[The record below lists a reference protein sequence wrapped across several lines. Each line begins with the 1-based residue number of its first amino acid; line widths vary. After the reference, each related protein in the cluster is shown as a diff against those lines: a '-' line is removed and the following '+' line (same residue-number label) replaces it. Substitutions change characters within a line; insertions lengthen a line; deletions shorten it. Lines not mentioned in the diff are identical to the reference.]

1 MKPFRNANFELRIG
15 STTIFIVALALG
27 LLVSP
32 LAAEAQPT
40 GKVYRIGYLDPA
52 SPSPALESGIY
63 GAFLSGLREHG
74 LVEGQNI
81 VIERRYA
88 ENKGPERIRE
98 LAAELVALKVDV
110 IVTLTT
116 TVALETKKITA
127 TLPIVMAVSSDPVG
141 GGVVQSL
148 ARPGGNVTGMSLA
161 GPELTAK
168 RMEFLKEI
176 APHLARIVI
185 IAPSEAAFFRLFLQE
200 AERAAPTLGINEV
213 RLLNIG
219 LDPAQWDA
227 AFEAIGGRP
236 GTGLVVA
243 DSPGFA
249 RQGARMAA
257 LALKHRLPAAYGLKP
272 GVEAG
277 GLIFYGPVVADLCRR
292 AAGLV
297 SKVLMG
303 VKPADL
309 PVEEPTKFELVINLK
324 TAKALGLTIPQSLL
338 IRADEVIQ

>member
-1 MKPFRNANFELRIG
+1 
-15 STTIFIVALALG
+15 
-27 LLVSP
+27 
-32 LAAEAQPT
+32 
-40 GKVYRIGYLDPA
+40 
-52 SPSPALESGIY
+52 
-63 GAFLSGLREHG
+63 
-74 LVEGQNI
+74 
-81 VIERRYA
+81 
-88 ENKGPERIRE
+88 
-98 LAAELVALKVDV
+98 
-110 IVTLTT
+110 
-116 TVALETKKITA
+116 
-127 TLPIVMAVSSDPVG
+127 MAVSADPVG

-176 APHLARIVI
+176 APRLARIVI
-185 IAPSEAAFFRLFLQE
+185 VAPSEAAFFRLFLQE

-219 LDPAQWDA
+219 LDPARWDA

-257 LALKHRLPAAYGLKP
+257 LALKHRLPAAYGLKL

-277 GLIFYGPVVADLCRR
+277 GLIFYGAVVADLFRR
-292 AAGLV
+292 SAGFI

-309 PVEEPTKFELVINLK
+309 PVEEPTKFELVINLN
-324 TAKALGLTIPQSLL
+324 TAKALGLTIPRSLL
-338 IRADEVIQ
+338 IRADQVIE

>member
-1 MKPFRNANFELRIG
+1 MAV
-15 STTIFIVALALG
+15 FIVALALA
-27 LLVSP
+27 LLAVP
-32 LAAEAQPT
+32 LAIEAQPT

-52 SPSPALESGIY
+52 SPSPLESRTY

-98 LAAELVALKVDV
+98 LAAELVAMKVDV
-110 IVTLTT
+110 IVTVSTLT
-116 TVALETKKITA
+116 ALETKKIT
-127 TLPIVMAVSSDPVG
+127 TTVPVVMAVSSDPVG

-161 GPELTAK
+161 GPELTVK
-168 RMEFLKEI
+168 RVEFLKEV
-176 APHLARIVI
+176 APHLGRIVI
-185 IAPSEAAFFRLFLQE
+185 VATIESAVFRLCLQE
-200 AERAAPTLGINEV
+200 AERAAPALGIHEV
-213 RLLNIG
+213 RLVYIG
-219 LDPAQWDA
+219 WDPARWGE

-243 DSPGFA
+243 DAPVFA
-249 RQGARMAA
+249 REGARMAA
-257 LALKHRLPAAYGLKP
+257 LALKHKLPSAYGLKP

-277 GLIFYGPVVADLCRR
+277 GLIFYGAVPSDLFRR

-303 VKPADL
+303 MKPAHL